1 MPDFLCNKYY
11 FSFVVGM
18 RPRNYTYFGFELHS
32 LNKIEPAEASRAF
45 AVACVTPAPIGSNDI
60 IIFEFRK
67 KQKSIVIFK
76 PLLYNKKEQHCI
88 SISKGMASR
97 HLFTHIYLIRCA
109 SPAKVLLRKLLI
121 NGLAPLS
128 RNARRCA
135 ARFRKLHL
143 AYQRL
148 CVSPYKIV
156 LF

>member
-1 MPDFLCNKYY
+1 M
-11 FSFVVGM
+11 
-18 RPRNYTYFGFELHS
+18 
-32 LNKIEPAEASRAF
+32 
-45 AVACVTPAPIGSNDI
+45 
-60 IIFEFRK
+60 
-67 KQKSIVIFK
+67 
-76 PLLYNKKEQHCI
+76 KKEQQCI

-97 HLFTHIYLIRCA
+97 HLVTNIHLIRCA
-109 SPAKVLLRKLLI
+109 SPAKALLCKLLL